1 MFFLIRTLSLLP
13 LPILYGLADYFIYP
27 ILRYIVRYR
36 LKLVQKNIRLSFP
49 KKTPTEHKQIIQD
62 FYHHFASIL
71 VEIIYGYRASD
82 EEMRQRVVFENME
95 LLENLARKK
104 HGVIAYLGHVC
115 NWEWIADVG
124 KQFNDKTI
132 IEYNVYRRQKNTHA
146 DRAMLE
152 LRSKRGGECVEK
164 NQLLRKLVQ
173 LRHADHPFVIGL
185 IADQKPS
192 PQNAHVWTT
201 FLNQETA
208 FLDGGETLARK
219 FDLGVVYVHI
229 TSPQRGYYRIHFELI
244 TDDPNSMS
252 QDSITLAYAR
262 FLEQNICLQPHA
274 WLWTHNRWK
283 WARDTRETQME
294 K

>member
-1 MFFLIRTLSLLP
+1 
-13 LPILYGLADYFIYP
+13 
-27 ILRYIVRYR
+27 VRYR

-49 KKTPTEHKQIIQD
+49 EKTPIEQKQIIQD
-62 FYHHFASIL
+62 FYHHFSSVL

-124 KQFNDKTI
+124 KQFSDKTI
-132 IEYNVYRRQKNTHA
+132 IEHNVYRRQKNAHA

-173 LRHADHPFVIGL
+173 LRHTDYPFVIGL

-192 PQNAHVWTT
+192 PRNAHVWTT

-219 FDLGVVYVHI
+219 FDLGVIYVHI
-229 TSPQRGYYRIHFELI
+229 TSPKRGYYRIHFELI
-244 TDDPNSMS
+244 TNTPNSMP

-262 FLEQNICLQPHA
+262 FLEQNIRLQPHA

-283 WARDTRETQME
+283 WARDMGERQ
-294 K
+294 